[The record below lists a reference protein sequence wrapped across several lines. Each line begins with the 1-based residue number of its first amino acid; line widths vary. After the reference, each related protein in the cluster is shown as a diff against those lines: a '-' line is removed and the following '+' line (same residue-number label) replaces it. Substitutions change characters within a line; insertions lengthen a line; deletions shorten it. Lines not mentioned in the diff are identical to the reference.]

1 MTEIEMLKKE
11 LAKALADRDLANG
24 KFDAINKDFS
34 DMEDKLEICHKRLVA
49 MRKVLID
56 YDKSDVGYLLWN
68 AERKNIIKN
77 SAHLE
82 KFTMCNREVA
92 WYHKEFAPDDNIF
105 YKAGESRPEGCIEL
119 FTKVKF

>member
-34 DMEDKLEICHKRLVA
+34 DMEDKLEAYQKQMVA

-56 YDKSDVGYLLWN
+56 YDKSDIGYLTWK
-68 AERKNIIKN
+68 AMRKQVLKDTSHLKN
-77 SAHLE
+77 
-82 KFTMCNREVA
+82 FTLCDGEVA
-92 WYHKEFAPDDNIF
+92 WFHKEFAPDDNIF
-105 YKAGESRPEGCIEL
+105 YKPGWSRPEGCIEL
-119 FTKVKF
+119 FAKVKF

>member
-1 MTEIEMLKKE
+1 MTEIETLKKE

-34 DMEDKLEICHKRLVA
+34 DMEDKLEAYQKQMVA
-49 MRKVLID
+49 MRKILID

-82 KFTMCNREVA
+82 KFTICDGTVV
-92 WYHKEFAPDDNIF
+92 WFHKEFAPDDNIF
-105 YKAGESRPEGCIEL
+105 YKPGESRPEGCIEL
-119 FTKVKF
+119 FAKARF